1 MKQPPTKTTYVTPME
16 GERAVHD
23 FVDWYADRLD
33 AELFTAEQ
41 LAELYIRTFPG
52 RVHELVTAVVR
63 STVGHN
69 LTPESP

>member
-1 MKQPPTKTTYVTPME
+1 ME

-23 FVDWYADRLD
+23 FLDWFADRDD

-41 LAELYIRTFPG
+41 LAELYIKTFPG
-52 RVHELVTAVVR
+52 RIHALITAIVR

-69 LTPESP
+69 LTPEIP